1 MLKRNFSLV
10 IESEEEAD
18 DAFFCQLGS
27 DIEQYGAGLDAK
39 ALKEDLISISE
50 WEKENSIVRKRI
62 EDGIYS
68 SVRMGRLVI
77 SEDDKGNTIVKFR
90 CKNCS
95 TIELIEWFIE
105 TSDSRYFQ
113 IMGDYLSI
121 NTEKL
126 HHLTYFTS
134 KLENIYIDHGDGT
147 QYLLVITL
155 EDYINCWSQNQ
166 KKRLKREI
174 DILAKQA
181 KIRLDVDE

>member
-1 MLKRNFSLV
+1 MLKRNNSLI

-18 DAFFCQLGS
+18 DAFFCQLDS
-27 DIEQYGAGLDAK
+27 DIEQYGVSLNAK
-39 ALKEDLISISE
+39 ALQEDLISTSE
-50 WEKENSIVRKRI
+50 WEKENFIIRTRI

-90 CKNCS
+90 CKNCT
-95 TIELIEWFIE
+95 TIELIEWFTE

-121 NTEKL
+121 NTENL

-147 QYLLVITL
+147 QYLLVITF
-155 EDYINCWSQNQ
+155 EDYINCWSLNQ
-166 KKRLKREI
+166 KKSLKKEI

-181 KIRLDVDE
+181 KIRLGVD